1 MGLLDTAREKASSA
15 LGNADRD
22 IADRTAERDR
32 AQDALNQVMQAADDR
47 QVADRSTQE
56 AEIKDLQI
64 QLKDAQSK
72 LDADKA
78 VHELTTKV
86 TDLPLIS
93 GPTESIR
100 QTTSA
105 IVAQDQAA
113 VDQLQAQISSAK
125 AEIATPN
132 NDDDSAVAV
141 AQARLDRANSRLATA
156 KARQGLAAKALD
168 AMNGLKDGS

>member
-105 IVAQDQAA
+105 IVAQGRQS
-113 VDQLQAQISSAK
+113 ISYRRRFSAK